1 MATTAELIQQ
11 AKDALAVAIT
21 GQEVDVK
28 IGSIEVKG
36 SQKAQLLIDIIKT
49 LEESQRNET
58 SISMVTFDDRV
69 DQFGVIV

>member
-28 IGSIEVKG
+28 IGAIEVKG

-69 DQFGVIV
+69 NQFGVIV

>member
-28 IGSIEVKG
+28 IGAIEVKG
-36 SQKAQLLIDIIKT
+36 SQKAQTLIEIIKA
-49 LEESQRNET
+49 LEESQSKET
-58 SISMVTFDDRV
+58 SISMVVFDERV

>member
-28 IGSIEVKG
+28 IGAIEVKG
-36 SQKAQLLIDIIKT
+36 SQKTQMLIDIIKT
-49 LEESQRNET
+49 LEESQKNET
-58 SISMVTFDDRV
+58 SISMVVFDERV